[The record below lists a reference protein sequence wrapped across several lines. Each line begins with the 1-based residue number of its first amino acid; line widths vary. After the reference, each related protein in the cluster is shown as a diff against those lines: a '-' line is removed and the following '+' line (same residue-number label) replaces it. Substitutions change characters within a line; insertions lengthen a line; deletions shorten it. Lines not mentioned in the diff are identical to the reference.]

1 MKIKAIFEHI
11 SKSEGISIDDVAKK
25 LNVAKS
31 TLYYSINKNELSLK
45 LKKQLNKVYPD
56 YQYLMNIDGIEDYDL
71 NKVADYVVANETK
84 LLEIDKFR
92 LWLQTKVQEGVI
104 EVLSIKKED
113 K

>member
-25 LNVAKS
+25 LGVAKS

-45 LKKQLNKVYPD
+45 LKKQLNKMYPD
-56 YQYLMNIDGIEDYDL
+56 YQHLLNIEEVEGYDL
-71 NKVADYVVANETK
+71 KKVADFVVANEVK
-84 LLEIDKFR
+84 LLEVDKFR

-104 EVLSIKKED
+104 EALSIKKEE
-113 K
+113 